1 MLVGITPT
9 FLDIRHLKNPSSKG
23 WLVILILAVD
33 DLKHVPVSHK
43 ISKSISS
50 NSCFIK
56 TALGMQKKN
65 TCLSPGFPTPK
76 IRKHLTPCF
85 KDKT

>member
-56 TALGMQKKN
+56 TALGMHKNKYLPFPRFSHPKN
-65 TCLSPGFPTPK
+65 TQTLHPLFQ
-76 IRKHLTPCF
+76 R
-85 KDKT
+85 